1 MIYLN
6 GKTEKDYNANYIHW
20 ECTAPEPKLDPVEV
34 PMRDGLIYC
43 NEMLSSRIFFK
54 ARTITAKMELR
65 GLRGEWPIVYS
76 QILQDLHGKE
86 VEVERSEDP
95 GWIWT
100 GHAVVGPLEEH
111 GASAG
116 VTITITAQ
124 PFKQTKEWQLEEAI
138 VLSGDEDITI
148 DVPFMRGYPEFT
160 ASTSGMTV
168 TYEDET
174 WSLPSGSSTANGLIL
189 FDGENELTLHG
200 SGTMTVRYKGGQL

>member
-111 GASAG
+111 GASARRRNG
-116 VTITITAQ
+116 SSKKRSFC
-124 PFKQTKEWQLEEAI
+124 PETKILR
-138 VLSGDEDITI
+138 LTCHSCEDIRNSR
-148 DVPFMRGYPEFT
+148 PRPPE
-160 ASTSGMTV
+160 
-168 TYEDET
+168 
-174 WSLPSGSSTANGLIL
+174 
-189 FDGENELTLHG
+189 
-200 SGTMTVRYKGGQL
+200 